1 MDPAKVVRYRARTTV
16 ERSNSELKSCFL
28 PQTLY
33 SRGCCAV
40 FDLNLSVLLLTLKR
54 MAMVLEKR
62 ACTAWWKIAEHKQLT
77 PPWEKGGSALH
88 PEPSGRASWSSLG
101 HSFPCILTA
110 WKHHGLLSWI
120 NMQEWLHGYSQIFRF
135 AITSLL
141 YECNQIYFLTGYI
154 VKAPYVSMW
163 YV

>member
-1 MDPAKVVRYRARTTV
+1 MEDRIFSGCKVKEVKGCNMDLYESLLKENGLILMMLTTTQFLTPGLKLVVVNTVIDPKVKFHRPKQEMDPAKVVRYRARTTV

-62 ACTAWWKIAEHKQLT
+62 ACTA
-77 PPWEKGGSALH
+77 
-88 PEPSGRASWSSLG
+88 
-101 HSFPCILTA
+101 
-110 WKHHGLLSWI
+110 
-120 NMQEWLHGYSQIFRF
+120 
-135 AITSLL
+135 
-141 YECNQIYFLTGYI
+141 
-154 VKAPYVSMW
+154 
-163 YV
+163 